1 MAEFKKAIEKTLKPL
16 ARKVGSDIRNIESK
30 VFAGKV
36 INVLDF
42 GIDNTGATD
51 VTEKL
56 NELFRKVRDENYTEV
71 IFPDGTYKISNK
83 VSIFVPGDRHKY
95 LNIHAQNRYKTILE
109 FHGNREGN
117 YTGLE
122 LRPESF
128 TQNSWL

>member
-56 NELFRKVRDENYTEV
+56 NELFKKVRDENYTEV

-83 VSIFVPGDRHKY
+83 VSVFIPGSK
-95 LNIHAQNRYKTILE
+95 
-109 FHGNREGN
+109 
-117 YTGLE
+117 
-122 LRPESF
+122 
-128 TQNSWL
+128 